1 MGGSRF
7 LGRRLLVEPLRIFV
21 GFARYLVDPLSELR
35 ALKNFGGLGHLLLR
49 ICHLSLEVGIIKD
62 GVLHLLLKLR
72 VPGQRR
78 SYDLTD
84 QVHQVILP
92 LHVGQFVA

>member
-49 ICHLSLEVGIIKD
+49 IAIFLWKSASLRMAFSICFLNSGCQASGEA
-62 GVLHLLLKLR
+62 
-72 VPGQRR
+72 
-78 SYDLTD
+78 TT
-84 QVHQVILP
+84 
-92 LHVGQFVA
+92 